1 MTPFQSWGGGVRLRD
16 GDHTLA
22 SSPNSCGDLGG
33 KISLRSKGNL
43 AGWVMELI
51 HQSLGSRDLLSVLH
65 LLLIECYLFVFK
77 EIQ

>member
-1 MTPFQSWGGGVRLRD
+1 MTPPQN
-16 GDHTLA
+16 GDSEVETMPWFH
-22 SSPNSCGDLGG
+22 SPNSCGDVGG
-33 KISLRSKGNL
+33 RVSLRSKGNL

-51 HQSLGSRDLLSVLH
+51 HRSLGSRDLLSVLH